1 MFIWVQNHWHWFA
14 GYLAAAS
21 TAGFLLMGSDKARAK
36 KGSWRIPEKT
46 FFGVALLGGT
56 PGCSGRHVSVPPQ
69 NPALVFSLGNTADP
83 SFSDMH
89 CGLDYPLYEPPLLK
103 GSVMVLNISS

>member
-36 KGSWRIPEKT
+36 KGSWRIPEKL
-46 FFGVALLGGT
+46 F
-56 PGCSGRHVSVPPQ
+56 
-69 NPALVFSLGNTADP
+69 LV
-83 SFSDMH
+83 
-89 CGLDYPLYEPPLLK
+89 
-103 GSVMVLNISS
+103 